1 MHASLRL
8 LRTACASAVL
18 GLCPALLAAQSP
30 FAATGTPAASFL
42 ERYREVVRIE
52 PMEMQ
57 VAAVDHLVLVRDAAR
72 LTLERGTLWLLS
84 PVGGRTVGAV
94 FRGEGRFAFA
104 PPLAAEQTELR
115 RFAGAPAMDEAIT
128 EVVLLFADSTP
139 DELRGLA
146 FGPRDT
152 PGAVRAHAQDLVAS
166 LKGDKEGAFD
176 GEVLGPLL
184 NAETSGFFLARIERA
199 HGDPVLFEID
209 PGLAEGVRLLRPVGH
224 VRWGTNWTVVAEHAP
239 GAARRGTREAWRY
252 RRRLGVP
259 AYRIDVR
266 LTETLSAT
274 LSLTASATLSLRAEE
289 RVGPWLRFGL
299 DGKIDVDSARWGTGE
314 PAPFFKADD
323 DDDLWVRAPRRL
335 EAGDS
340 VALTVHYHGGSVI
353 DRFGDFFFVDPGAAW
368 YPDNRQG
375 ESHATFD
382 VTYHTPA
389 RYPLASIG
397 ELRDSAIVDR
407 VRTTR
412 WVTAEPTSVARFNL
426 GLFDTRRVQAEG
438 APPLDVLIS
447 DDAHRLLRREA
458 ARLGVMI
465 LDQRNMQET
474 VANDIANSLKLF
486 ASLFGESPYR
496 HFFVTEIPYG
506 EGISFPGMID
516 LSFSTFLTT
525 SLDGFDA
532 FFRAHETAHQW
543 FGNGVRPATYRD
555 AWLSEGLASYCGL
568 LYLQAL
574 RRRNDDYYR
583 FLDQYRTDI
592 FADRDV
598 AGAIAIGYRNATPD
612 TPHGYDVTV
621 YEKGAWVF
629 QMLRAMMLDLSTMRA
644 DRFNETL
651 RDYYQTF
658 HGGTASTAEF
668 QHVVEQHAGIPM
680 DWFFDQWVRG
690 TAIPTYHVAWRT
702 EPADNGRFRVRLR
715 VAQEHVPPEFRMP
728 VLVSADLGDHRVAR
742 FRVDVRGAQGEYL
755 SPLLPAEP
763 REVVF
768 GDLHSVLAD
777 VKMERW

>member
-8 LRTACASAVL
+8 LRTACASAAL
-18 GLCPALLAAQSP
+18 GLGPALLAAQSP
-30 FAATGTPAASFL
+30 LAAASFL
-42 ERYREVVRIE
+42 ERYREVERLE
-52 PMEMQ
+52 PMEGQ
-57 VAAVDHLVLVRDAAR
+57 VASVSHLVLTRDAAR

-94 FRGEGRFAFA
+94 FRGEGRFTFA
-104 PPLAAEQTELR
+104 PPLAAEQQALR
-115 RFAGAPAMDEAIT
+115 RFAGATALDEPIT
-128 EVVLLFADSTP
+128 EAVLLFADSTP
-139 DELRGLA
+139 DQLRGLT
-146 FGPRDT
+146 FGPGDI
-152 PGAVRAHAQDLVAS
+152 PGAVGAHAQDLVGS
-166 LKGDKEGAFD
+166 LKGSKEGAFD
-176 GEVLGPLL
+176 GGVMGPFL
-184 NAETSGFFLARIERA
+184 NGETTGYFLARLERA
-199 HGDPVLFEID
+199 HGDPLLFQFD
-209 PGLAEGVRLLRPVGH
+209 PAIAEGVRLLRPVGRI
-224 VRWGTNWTVVAEHAP
+224 RWGANWVVVSEFAP
-239 GAARRGTREAWRY
+239 SPAPAGTTEAWQFRH
-252 RRRLGVP
+252 RLGVP
-259 AYRIDVR
+259 AYRMDVR
-266 LTETLSAT
+266 LTEGLSAT
-274 LSLTASATLSLRAEE
+274 LSLAASATLTLRAEE

-299 DGKIDVDSARWGTGE
+299 HGKIDVDSARWGTGE

-340 VALTVHYHGGSVI
+340 VALTVHYHGGSLI

-368 YPDNRQG
+368 FPTNRQG
-375 ESHATFD
+375 SSHATFD

-397 ELRDSAIVDR
+397 EAADSAIADR
-407 VRTTR
+407 VRTTH
-412 WVTAEPTSVARFNL
+412 WVTREPTSVARFNL
-426 GLFDTRRVQAEG
+426 GLFEARHIQAEG

-447 DDAHRLLRREA
+447 DDAHRLMRREA
-458 ARLGVMI
+458 TRLGYMI
-465 LDQRNMQET
+465 LDQRNMQEA
-474 VANDIANSLKLF
+474 VANDITNSLKLF
-486 ASLFGESPYR
+486 ASLFGDAPYR
-496 HFFVTEIPYG
+496 HYFVTEIPYG
-506 EGISFPGMID
+506 EGVSFPGMID

-568 LYLQAL
+568 IYLQAL
-574 RRRNDDYYR
+574 RRRNDDFYR

-592 FADRDV
+592 FDERDV
-598 AGAIAIGYRNATPD
+598 AGAIAIGFRNATPD
-612 TPHGYDVTV
+612 APHAYDVTV

-629 QMLRAMMLDLSTMRA
+629 QMLRGLMLDLSTMRA

-651 RDYYQTF
+651 RDYYQTYR
-658 HGGTASTAEF
+658 GEAASTAQF
-668 QHVVEQHAGIPM
+668 QRIVEQHAGIPM
-680 DWFFDQWVRG
+680 DWFFDEWVRG
-690 TAIPTYHVAWRT
+690 TAIPTYHVAWRS

-715 VAQEHVPPEFRMP
+715 VSQEHVPPEFRMP

-755 SPLLPAEP
+755 SPLLPGEP

-768 GDLHSVLAD
+768 GDLHTVLAD

>member
-8 LRTACASAVL
+8 LRAACASAAL
-18 GLCPALLAAQSP
+18 GLCPAFLAAQSP
-30 FAATGTPAASFL
+30 FAATGTAAASFL
-42 ERYREVVRIE
+42 ERYREVERIG
-52 PMEMQ
+52 PVAMQ
-57 VAAVDHLVLVRDAAR
+57 VAAVRHLVLVRDAAR

-94 FRGEGRFAFA
+94 FRGEGRFTFA
-104 PPLAAEQTELR
+104 PPLAAEQIELR
-115 RFAGAPAMDEAIT
+115 RFADTSALDEAIT

-139 DELRGLA
+139 EQLRGLA
-146 FGPRDT
+146 FGPGDA
-152 PGAVRAHAQDLVAS
+152 PGAVRSHAQDLVAS

-176 GEVLGPLL
+176 AEVMGPLL
-184 NAETSGFFLARIERA
+184 NGEATGFFLARIERA
-199 HGDPVLFEID
+199 HGDPLLFEVD
-209 PGLAEGVRLLRPVGH
+209 PDMAEGVRLLRPVGH
-224 VRWGTNWTVVAEHAP
+224 IRWGTNWALVTAHAP
-239 GAARRGTREAWRY
+239 LAALPGTREAWEY
-252 RRRLGVP
+252 RDRLGVP
-259 AYRIDVR
+259 AYRMDVR
-266 LTETLSAT
+266 LTEGLSAT
-274 LSLTASATLSLRAEE
+274 LSLAASATLTLRAEE
-289 RVGPWLRFGL
+289 RVGPWLRFQL
-299 DGKIDVDSARWGTGE
+299 HGKIDVDSARWGTGE

-323 DDDLWVRAPRRL
+323 DDDLWVRSPRRL

-340 VALTVHYHGGSVI
+340 AALTVHYHGGSLI

-368 YPDNRQG
+368 FPVNGQG
-375 ESHATFD
+375 TSRATFD

-397 ELRDSAIVDR
+397 ELTDSAIADR

-412 WVTAEPTSVARFNL
+412 WVTREPTPQARFNL
-426 GLFDTRRVQAEG
+426 GLFQARHVQAEG

-447 DDAHRLLRREA
+447 DDAHRLMQREA
-458 ARLGVMI
+458 ARLGYMI
-465 LDQRNMQET
+465 IDQRNMQEA
-474 VANDIANSLKLF
+474 VANDITNSLKLF
-486 ASLFGESPYR
+486 ASLFGDAPYR

-506 EGISFPGMID
+506 EGVSFPGMID

-574 RRRNDDYYR
+574 RRRNDEFYR
-583 FLDQYRTDI
+583 FLDQYRSDI
-592 FADRDV
+592 LDERAV
-598 AGAIAIGYRNATPD
+598 AGAIAIGFRNATPD
-612 TPHGYDVTV
+612 APHAYDVTV

-629 QMLRAMMLDLSTMRA
+629 QMLRALMLDLSTMRA

-651 RDYYQTF
+651 RDYYQSF
-658 HGGTASTAEF
+658 RGEAAGTAQF
-668 QHVVEQHAGIPM
+668 QRIVEQHAGIPM
-680 DWFFDQWVRG
+680 GWFFDQWVRG
-690 TAIPTYHVAWRT
+690 TAIPTYHVAWRS

-715 VAQEHVPPEFRMP
+715 VSQEHVPPEFRMP

-742 FRVDVRGAQGEYL
+742 FRVDVRGARGEYL
-755 SPLLPAEP
+755 SPLLPGEP

-768 GDLHSVLAD
+768 GDLHAVLAD